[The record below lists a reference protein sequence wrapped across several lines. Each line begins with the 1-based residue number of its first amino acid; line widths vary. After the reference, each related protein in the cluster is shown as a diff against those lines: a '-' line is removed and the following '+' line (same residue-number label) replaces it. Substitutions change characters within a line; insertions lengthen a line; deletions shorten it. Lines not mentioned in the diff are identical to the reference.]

1 MKSII
6 AFISIYITAFLITF
20 GHAYTTADKT
30 REFAGYTI
38 NVGKGTRTT
47 EAFISAMFWPLY
59 VSILAWE

>member
-38 NVGKGTRTT
+38 NVSKGMRAAD
-47 EAFISAMFWPLY
+47 AFMSAMFWPLY